1 MKRTRTVHEVAFRLS
16 FDMQTLMVGKI
27 GDFGVD
33 LTPLK
38 MRILRVIWSADDV
51 TAQDITQ
58 VLKRDKGQIARVI
71 EDLTAQD
78 LVRRETNPA
87 DRRSKLLRLSEKGEE
102 IFRTVEKVEE
112 GFASALIKGID
123 RTDLGTFYKVAD
135 AITENIKAIE

>member
-1 MKRTRTVHEVAFRLS
+1 
-16 FDMQTLMVGKI
+16 
-27 GDFGVD
+27 
-33 LTPLK
+33 

-135 AITENIKAIE
+135 AISENIKAIE